1 MIINMMTTK
10 SRIAPT
16 TAVGTAMAIVRS
28 RALSPTEALGVIA
41 SDVGVVGIPV
51 SVRKTCIL

>member
-1 MIINMMTTK
+1 MIINMMMTK

-28 RALSPTEALGVIA
+28 RSLSPTVLIA
-41 SDVGVVGIPV
+41 SDVGVVGISV